1 MWRRRSGIWWGGRGW
16 LWFRWRWAEASLH
29 LSTATAL
36 GVVILVLARICIA
49 ELSAI
54 HRAPRH
60 PWGHRWLRRWRKR
73 RGIAGRPMVHR
84 PLGLGRVK
92 PPLRR
97 TILTILFEPLLLFYR
112 HLWAACTQKMHVPTA
127 QCMHVIPRDPMAS
140 RWLVVVVVAAASSQA
155 AGADVCAKGVTSIT
169 DGGARP
175 HSIPTHLK
183 RHTQL
188 FCHSAP
194 PNKRANSTHMC
205 RVVCVRSRPWTEF
218 YSCVYSLL
226 HHRVRPIAPA
236 MCRASGCVCGL
247 PPRRPHNKAKL
258 LPKCDQAVGR

>member
-1 MWRRRSGIWWGGRGW
+1 MEVGGSIPPSLHSHGTRGSH
-16 LWFRWRWAEASLH
+16 FGSCTYMHCRTQRNSPGAAASLGPQVAPAVAEEARDCRAANGAQ
-29 LSTATAL
+29 ATWAWPCQAAAAPHYPHHPL
-36 GVVILVLARICIA
+36 RTPPLVL
-49 ELSAI
+49 S
-54 HRAPRH
+54 PSV
-60 PWGHRWLRRWRKR
+60 G
-73 RGIAGRPMVHR
+73 GVHS
-84 PLGLGRVK
+84 K
-92 PPLRR
+92 N
-97 TILTILFEPLLLFYR
+97 
-112 HLWAACTQKMHVPTA
+112 ACPDAA
-127 QCMHVIPRDPMAS
+127 QCMHVIPRDPMVY